1 MCRWV
6 KQQTRRWCGPS
17 LSRDTGAAF
26 PCSLLGM
33 RSRTT
38 AFWLQLFI
46 PVSDSVFK
54 HSGNKGFLCLNILS
68 HVHPWKKNKTTC
80 ACSLEANDN
89 HTVVKGLVHRSCV
102 VFEGQL
108 LLSLSVSSA
117 VPSLSVCPSVRAVC
131 LPVCYN

>member
-6 KQQTRRWCGPS
+6 KKQTRLWCGPS

-38 AFWLQLFI
+38 AFLLQLFI
-46 PVSDSVFK
+46 SVSDSVFNTRETK
-54 HSGNKGFLCLNILS
+54 DFYVWIFFYLMYTRE
-68 HVHPWKKNKTTC
+68 KNKTTC

-89 HTVVKGLVHRSCV
+89 PHRSKGVLSTAPRV
-102 VFEGQL
+102 VFEGPL
-108 LLSLSVSSA
+108 LFSLSVSSA
-117 VPSLSVCPSVRAVC
+117 VPSLSVCLSG
-131 LPVCYN
+131 